1 MKVTVY
7 IATST
12 NGFISNTRNVP
23 DWLSAEYGR
32 GLVQIAQKTKAMIMG
47 KKTYDILAPDYLPLK
62 GEGRTIVLT
71 SGTADAPANPTV
83 EFTSNSPKE
92 IVAKLEKEG
101 FSDAVII
108 GGAAAVSAFVNAGLV
123 TDVVQVVEPV
133 LFKDGLPLLKNVNRD
148 YKLQLTDV
156 AKLNAHT
163 VQLHYQVVKD

>member
-1 MKVTVY
+1 MTVTVY

-32 GLVQIAQKTKAMIMG
+32 GLVEASRKAKATIMG
-47 KKTYDILAPDYLPLK
+47 KKTYRILAPDNLPLQK
-62 GEGRTIVLT
+62 DGKTIVLT

-83 EFTSNSPKE
+83 EFTRNRPDE

-101 FSDAVII
+101 FSEAVII
-108 GGAAAVSAFVNAGLV
+108 GGAAAVSAFVDAGLV
-123 TDVVQVVEPV
+123 TDIVQVIEPV
-133 LFKDGLPLLKNVNRD
+133 LFQDGLPLLRSVSRD
-148 YKLQLTDV
+148 LKLHLMDM

-163 VQLHYQVVKD
+163 VQLHYRVVED